1 MAIIRHVLKNG
12 CEVITSKFGY
22 RKDPFTGSQQF
33 HQGIDIVSGYKPNIR
48 TDNIVAFADGKVIE
62 LRSNV
67 PGKNTKTNLAGNY
80 VIIDHG
86 NGYKTRYQH
95 MEYKKVF
102 VTVGQ
107 KVKKGDII
115 GYMGTTGYS
124 TGNHL
129 HFDVVCNGTRV
140 DPLPFLEG
148 KKSVVPTVE
157 KPIVKPVV
165 SKAPKTHKVKSGDT
179 LWGISRKYQ
188 VSINDLVKWN
198 KIEDPNVIKVG
209 TVLSVVPTVEKPVVK
224 PVDSK
229 APKTHKVK
237 SGDTLWGISRKYQ
250 VSVNDIL
257 KWNKDIIKD
266 PNVIKV
272 GWVLKVS

>member
-1 MAIIRHVLKNG
+1 MAIIIHVLKNG

-33 HQGIDIVSGYKPNIR
+33 HQGIDIVSGFKKGIT
-48 TDNIVAFADGKVIE
+48 TDNIVAFADGKVTE
-62 LRSNV
+62 TRSSV

-157 KPIVKPVV
+157 KPVVKPVV

-198 KIEDPNVIKVG
+198 KIKDPNVIRVG
-209 TVLSVVPTVEKPVVK
+209 TVLVV
-224 PVDSK
+224 SK

-237 SGDTLWGISRKYQ
+237 RGDTLWGISRKYQ
-250 VSVNDIL
+250 VSINDL
-257 KWNKDIIKD
+257 VKWNKIKD
-266 PNVIKV
+266 PNVIRV
-272 GWVLKVS
+272 GTVLKVS